1 MNRLE
6 QLKEA
11 VKKAFEGAT
20 DKQLIDT
27 FSNINSLVDGVQ
39 KEQEALESK
48 DAELIKSYKDIIAHT
63 SFKPA
68 QSDPVPDQVQTHE
81 MPNVE
86 DFFK

>member
-1 MNRLE
+1 MNSLE
-6 QLKEA
+6 ELREA

-27 FSNINSLVDGVQ
+27 FSNINSLVDGVE
-39 KEQEALESK
+39 KEQKALESK

>member
-1 MNRLE
+1 MNSLE

-11 VKKAFEGAT
+11 VKKAFDGAT

-27 FSNINSLVDGVQ
+27 FSNINSLVEGVQ

>member
-1 MNRLE
+1 MNSLE
-6 QLKEA
+6 ELREA

>member
-1 MNRLE
+1 MNSLE

-11 VKKAFEGAT
+11 VKKAFDGAT

-86 DFFK
+86 DFCK

>member
-1 MNRLE
+1 MNSLE

-11 VKKAFEGAT
+11 VKKAFDGAT

-63 SFKPA
+63 SFKPV
-68 QSDPVPDQVQTHE
+68 QSDPIPDQVQTHE
-81 MPNVE
+81 MPDVE

>member
-1 MNRLE
+1 MNSLE
-6 QLKEA
+6 QLREA

>member
-1 MNRLE
+1 MNSLE

>member
-1 MNRLE
+1 MNSLE
-6 QLKEA
+6 QLREA
-11 VKKAFEGAT
+11 VKKAFDGAT

-27 FSNINSLVDGVQ
+27 FSSINSLVDGVA

>member
-1 MNRLE
+1 MNSLE
-6 QLKEA
+6 ELREA

-27 FSNINSLVDGVQ
+27 FSNINRLVDGVQ

-63 SFKPA
+63 SFKPV
-68 QSDPVPDQVQTHE
+68 QSDPIPDQVQTHE
-81 MPNVE
+81 MPDVE

>member
-1 MNRLE
+1 MNSLE
-6 QLKEA
+6 ELKEA
-11 VKKAFEGAT
+11 VKKAFDGAT

-27 FSNINSLVDGVQ
+27 FSNINSLVDGVE
-39 KEQEALESK
+39 KEQKALESK

>member
-1 MNRLE
+1 MNSLE
-6 QLKEA
+6 QLREA

-27 FSNINSLVDGVQ
+27 FSNINSLVDGVE

>member
-1 MNRLE
+1 MNSLE
-6 QLKEA
+6 QLREA
-11 VKKAFEGAT
+11 VKKAFDGAT